1 MDVVRWRDRPK
12 NLRQV
17 RLIEWLIDR
26 PCGDGVMSI
35 RVGTRLRLSFRSEAT
50 PETSKDLPD
59 FLELT
64 RGPHETGINPF
75 RGIWPYPTVVGPG
88 EDRERIPAI
97 ICQSNPLSSDRA
109 KNPWV
114 DIIEP
119 DEGYALYN
127 GDNKSAEKG
136 PFDVDGN
143 KAILSVANL
152 YGGNRNARERA
163 PPLLVFRQV
172 ESGVRE
178 FCGYGVPVRLSLR
191 TQRNEDGGECFLN
204 LVIELT
210 LFDLPDVESP
220 HPSDGE
226 FDWQWINDRRNARL
240 TTAQANGRAPP
251 AWKAWLREGDPER
264 CRRTVLKSKIR
275 ARTAQ
280 VPDLP
285 SEAEVLKSV
294 YDHYQ
299 GRQHEFEGLAAR
311 ITAQLIGDR
320 CVRRWVTRR
329 SSDGG
334 VDFVNLLKV
343 GDPQSRAAVV
353 VLGQAKCIAL
363 DSAVGAKDLARLV
376 ARLRR
381 GWIGSFVTTGSFTE
395 PAQGEVIVDGYPL
408 LLVPGKVVAREVRKL
423 AANLGG
429 LPSLLKEEEQWYR
442 ANVHNWPPTRAADDA
457 YFGVDLP
464 SPVHRED
471 SQRTSTVQ

>member
-1 MDVVRWRDRPK
+1 M
-12 NLRQV
+12 
-17 RLIEWLIDR
+17 
-26 PCGDGVMSI
+26 
-35 RVGTRLRLSFRSEAT
+35 
-50 PETSKDLPD
+50 
-59 FLELT
+59 
-64 RGPHETGINPF
+64 
-75 RGIWPYPTVVGPG
+75 
-88 EDRERIPAI
+88 
-97 ICQSNPLSSDRA
+97 SSDSA

-114 DIIEP
+114 DIIES
-119 DEGYALYN
+119 DEGFALYN

-136 PFDVDGN
+136 PFEVDGN

-152 YGGNRNARERA
+152 YGGNRSARERA
-163 PPLLVFRQV
+163 PPFLVFRQV
-172 ESGVRE
+172 ETGVRE

-210 LFDLPDVESP
+210 LFDLPDVDSP

-226 FDWQWINDRRNARL
+226 LDWQWINDRRNAGL

-251 AWKAWLREGDPER
+251 AWRTWLREGDPER
-264 CRRTVLKSKIR
+264 CRRSVLKSRIR
-275 ARTAQ
+275 AKIEQ
-280 VPDLP
+280 SPGLP
-285 SEAEVLKSV
+285 SESEVLKSV

-311 ITAQLIGDR
+311 ITAQVIGER
-320 CVRRWVTRR
+320 CIRKWVTRR

-363 DSAVGAKDLARLV
+363 DSAVDAKDLARLV

-395 PAQGEVIVDGYPL
+395 PAQGEVIIDGYPL

-423 AANLGG
+423 AASTGG
-429 LPSLLKEEEQWYR
+429 LPSLLNEEEQWYR
-442 ANVHNWPPTRAADDA
+442 ANVHDWPPSRAADDA

-464 SPVHRED
+464 VLRRTED
-471 SQRTSTVQ
+471 